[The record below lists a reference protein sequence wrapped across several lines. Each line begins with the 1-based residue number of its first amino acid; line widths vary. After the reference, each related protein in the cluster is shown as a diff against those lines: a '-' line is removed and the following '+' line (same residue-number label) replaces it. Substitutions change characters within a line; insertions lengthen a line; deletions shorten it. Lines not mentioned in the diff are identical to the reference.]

1 DNSLRLIE
9 ELHRINFDRS
19 EIETVQLKILGKKS
33 WEVEQV
39 LSYICESLVP
49 RLEETTQELDSIL
62 KAASGG
68 YVPPGPSGAPTR
80 GMADILPTGRNFY
93 SLDPRAIPTR
103 AAWKVGILQA
113 QSLLERYILD
123 EGKYPEN
130 IGIILWSTNTMRT
143 YGDEVAEILYLM
155 GVRPVWEDRSGR
167 IDGLEL
173 ISLQE
178 LGRPRIDV
186 TVRISGIFRDSFPNI
201 VELMDEAVQ
210 MVAGL
215 KESPEENHLA
225 HHVDLRMK
233 EKIKEGICEEK
244 AREEAGYRIFGS
256 RPGTYGA
263 GVSAAVE
270 SKSWKDCHDLAEV
283 YVVWGGYAYGRKSF
297 GATVSE
303 EFKRRLGSL
312 DLTVKNED
320 TREIDMLDGDDFY
333 SFHGGMIAAVKSI
346 KGDLPRSYCGDSS
359 DPERVKTRSTVEET
373 KHIFRTRILN
383 PKWIESMLAHGY
395 KGAADFSR
403 AVDIS
408 FGWDATA
415 EVLED
420 WMYEE
425 LANKYALDKEM
436 QEWLKNVNPHALQ
449 NITERLL
456 EAVQRGMWQASDE
469 MKEELRNVYLEIEGW
484 IEEDQPQAD

>member
-1 DNSLRLIE
+1 
-9 ELHRINFDRS
+9 
-19 EIETVQLKILGKKS
+19 
-33 WEVEQV
+33 
-39 LSYICESLVP
+39 
-49 RLEETTQELDSIL
+49 
-62 KAASGG
+62 
-68 YVPPGPSGAPTR
+68 
-80 GMADILPTGRNFY
+80 
-93 SLDPRAIPTR
+93 
-103 AAWKVGILQA
+103 LQA

-167 IDGLEL
+167 IDCLEL

-178 LGRPRIDV
+178 LERPRIDV
-186 TVRISGIFRDSFPNI
+186 TVRISGIFRDAFPNI

-210 MVAGL
+210 MVASL
-215 KESPEENHLA
+215 KESPEENYLA
-225 HHVDLRMK
+225 HHVKLRTK
-233 EKIKEGICEEK
+233 EKIDAGISREK

-270 SKSWKDCHDLAEV
+270 SKNWKDCHDLAEI

-297 GATVSE
+297 GVTVPN
-303 EFKRRLGSL
+303 EFKKRLGSL
-312 DLTVKNED
+312 DLTLKNED

-346 KGDLPRSYCGDSS
+346 KGELPRSYCGDSS
-359 DPERVKTRSTVEET
+359 DPDRVKTRSTVEET
-373 KHIFRTRILN
+373 KHIFRARILN
-383 PKWIESMLAHGY
+383 PKWIESMQEHGY
-395 KGAADFSR
+395 KGAADFAR
-403 AVDIS
+403 AVDLA

-425 LANKYALDKEM
+425 LVNKYALDKDM
-436 QEWLKNVNPHALQ
+436 QEWLKKVNPHALQ

-456 EAVQRGMWQASDE
+456 EAVERGMWQASDE